1 MNNPYLKDDA
11 QNNLSQLK
19 DILNL
24 LSENS
29 AERLIV

>member
-1 MNNPYLKDDA
+1 MLLDEA
-11 QNNLSQLK
+11 QQTILQLK

-29 AERLIV
+29 ADPVKIKEL